1 MALFIF
7 LGIWLSCFLFL
18 FLWNQHRG
26 RGKLPPG
33 PTPLPIVG
41 NILQVDVKNISKSMG
56 MASSS
61 AMEKHGNKP
70 GVSPSWS

>member
-56 MASSS
+56 MAPPVILASFWPVFP
-61 AMEKHGNKP
+61 AM
-70 GVSPSWS
+70 